1 MVVSEL
7 VGTPDCEFVP
17 WACWAGS
24 CATFDPSEY
33 EGASFSLSGEEGG
46 LRAPGHPVHWRR
58 PCTPPSSY
66 TSPTCDVYRRMRRSS
81 SGGGRTPDSGASPDL
96 RRTGRNRE
104 TPALGELPMR
114 TARLIVLTFLVMA
127 AVPGS
132 AFAQKECEDELGNT
146 RTSYSS
152 TATRRACSRWGRA
165 CRSAPGI
172 PSEKKPA
179 PAARAELQH
188 MRPQR
193 RFTHPR

>member
-1 MVVSEL
+1 
-7 VGTPDCEFVP
+7 
-17 WACWAGS
+17 
-24 CATFDPSEY
+24 
-33 EGASFSLSGEEGG
+33 
-46 LRAPGHPVHWRR
+46 
-58 PCTPPSSY
+58 
-66 TSPTCDVYRRMRRSS
+66 
-81 SGGGRTPDSGASPDL
+81 
-96 RRTGRNRE
+96 
-104 TPALGELPMR
+104 MR
-114 TARLIVLTFLVMA
+114 TACLVVFASLFLV
-127 AVPGS
+127 AVVGS